1 MSRPGLAATAG
12 GASLPPAHIRAT
24 AVAPI
29 PAVLVEVAQ
38 AEP

>member
-1 MSRPGLAATAG
+1 MSRRAAG
-12 GASLPPAHIRAT
+12 GASLPPVRIRAT

-29 PAVLVEVAQ
+29 SAVLVEVAQ